1 MELLETW
8 KSSSRQLGLS
18 GSIVTKWCTILST
31 SLQTKSGVLPLEL
44 SMTASKPLLETSWK
58 KPPAGVY
65 KINMDGATSND
76 ERNWLEILTNQ
87 SQLAW
92 ARPFQVTTWNGTH
105 LCALFAGKSQHLR
118 LEKQK
123 TRGLKTLYP
132 NRFLV
137 PETKIIALD
146 AGILL
151 ALEMELRQII
161 LESDSLTVD
170 KGVLSNETSGEA
182 GHPIQR
188 IISLLGYFGS
198 CQIRHLE
205 RGYNRVAHELSWYA
219 TYIEI
224 NQVWKGV
231 SPPMVQHLLH
241 LDCL

>member
-18 GSIVTKWCTILST
+18 GSIVTKWCMILST

-132 NRFLV
+132 KFQTGSWFRRQ
-137 PETKIIALD
+137 IIALD

-161 LESDSLTVD
+161 LESDYLTVD
-170 KGVLSNETSGEA
+170 QGVLSNETSGEA
-182 GHPIQR
+182 GHPNPTNHQPTW
-188 IISLLGYFGS
+188 LFWQL
-198 CQIRHLE
+198 
-205 RGYNRVAHELSWYA
+205 
-219 TYIEI
+219 
-224 NQVWKGV
+224 
-231 SPPMVQHLLH
+231 P
-241 LDCL
+241 D